1 MGTEITLDIDDLS
14 ITYAKNCRGF
24 DHGSLFQEMDRKR
37 VESDQI
43 NYDYFEREG
52 EDPASME
59 MAFVRSLQDI
69 VPRLE
74 LLGFNLYR
82 VRREYE
88 KCVAEW
94 KGERSSVFEEYF
106 GKRPEPMSFSE
117 FQRFATQ
124 YPIASLD
131 NTYVD
136 SFDSEGRRKIQGRFN
151 DKNVTSRIPNCNNHG
166 GQGFSERSYFGELV
180 NILHP
185 YSVMRLLADEGTN
198 DQSTVVWQY
207 GPLVEAG
214 GWATEDEFLS
224 CAKRTETFLIVTEG
238 SSDVHILQHALNIL
252 RPDIADFFRFI
263 DVSES
268 HPFSGTGNLVRFA
281 EGLVKIDVQN
291 QIIFLFDN
299 DAEGLEAYRR
309 VANLSLPTNMRGV
322 LLPDLKEFHSF
333 PAQGPEGTRN
343 SNINGKAAAI
353 ECYLD
358 LKVGKYPSAK
368 VRWTNYKKSLKIYQG
383 ALEHK
388 EFYAKDFLR
397 RTPESI
403 KGGSYNTTKI
413 EKILDILYSECASMA
428 LDLLES
434 NLEKQSKFA
443 Y

>member
-14 ITYAKNCRGF
+14 ITYAKNCLGF
-24 DHGSLFQEMDRKR
+24 DHGSLFQEIDRKR

-43 NYDYFEREG
+43 NYEYFEHEG
-52 EDPASME
+52 EDLASME

-74 LLGFNLYR
+74 LLGFNLNR
-82 VRREYE
+82 VRQEYE

-94 KGERSSVFEEYF
+94 KGERSSVSEKNF

-131 NTYVD
+131 NTFVN
-136 SFDSEGRRKIQGRFN
+136 SFDSTGRKKIQGRFN
-151 DKNVTSRIPNCNNHG
+151 DETVKSRIPNCSNQG

-185 YSVMRLLADEGTN
+185 YSVMRLLAGGGTN

-207 GPLVEAG
+207 GPIVDSG
-214 GWATEDEFLS
+214 YATKDEFIS

-309 VANLSLPTNMRGV
+309 VANLSLPTNMRGM
-322 LLPDLKEFHSF
+322 LLPDLKEFRSF
-333 PAQGPEGTRN
+333 PAEGPEGTRN

-368 VRWTNYKKSLKIYQG
+368 VRWANYKNSLNVYQG

-397 RTPESI
+397 RSPASI
-403 KGGSYNTTKI
+403 KGNSYNTTKI
-413 EKILDILYSECASMA
+413 EKILDILYTECTSMA
-428 LDLLES
+428 LNLLES

>member
-1 MGTEITLDIDDLS
+1 MGSIMDHCSRNRTEKES
-14 ITYAKNCRGF
+14 
-24 DHGSLFQEMDRKR
+24 R
-37 VESDQI
+37 VTRSTTTT
-43 NYDYFEREG
+43 FEHEG

-59 MAFVRSLQDI
+59 MTFVRSLQDI

-74 LLGFNLYR
+74 LLGFSLDR

-88 KCVAEW
+88 QCVKKW
-94 KGERSSVFEEYF
+94 KEERLSFLDDDASKY
-106 GKRPEPMSFSE
+106 PEPMSFPE
-117 FQRFATQ
+117 FQQFAIQ
-124 YPIASLD
+124 YPISSLD
-131 NTYVD
+131 NTYVNY
-136 SFDSEGRRKIQGRFN
+136 FDSEGRKKIQGRFN
-151 DKNVTSRIPNCNNHG
+151 DKKVTSRIPNCNNHG

-198 DQSTVVWQY
+198 NQSTVVWQY

-214 GWATEDEFLS
+214 WATEDEFIS

-309 VANLSLPTNMRGV
+309 VANLSLPTNMRAV
-322 LLPDLKEFHSF
+322 LLPDLEEFRSF

>member
-14 ITYAKNCRGF
+14 ITYAKNCLGF

-94 KGERSSVFEEYF
+94 KGERSSVFEKYF

-136 SFDSEGRRKIQGRFN
+136 RFDSEGRRKIQGRFN
-151 DKNVTSRIPNCNNHG
+151 DKKVTSRIPNCNNHG

-207 GPLVEAG
+207 GPLVESG
-214 GWATEDEFLS
+214 GWATEDEFIS

-322 LLPDLKEFHSF
+322 LLPDLKEFRSF

-397 RTPESI
+397 RTPECI

-413 EKILDILYSECASMA
+413 EKILDILYSECSSMA

>member
-1 MGTEITLDIDDLS
+1 MGTEITLEIEDLS
-14 ITYAKNCRGF
+14 VTYAKNSRGF
-24 DHGSLFQEMDRKR
+24 DHGSLFQEQDRKR

-43 NYDYFEREG
+43 DYDYFEREG

-74 LLGFNLYR
+74 LLGFSLDR

-88 KCVAEW
+88 QCVTKW
-94 KGERSSVFEEYF
+94 KEERLPFLDDDTGNY
-106 GKRPEPMSFSE
+106 PEPMTFSE
-117 FQRFATQ
+117 FQQFATQ
-124 YPIASLD
+124 YPISSLD
-131 NTYVD
+131 NTHVSY
-136 SFDSEGRRKIQGRFN
+136 FDSGGKEKIQGRFS
-151 DKNVTSRIPNCNNHG
+151 DQRVTSRIPYCNFHN
-166 GQGFSERSYFGELV
+166 GQAFSERSYFGELV

-185 YSVMRLLADEGTN
+185 YSVMRLLAGGGTN

-207 GPLVEAG
+207 GPLVDA
-214 GWATEDEFLS
+214 GWATEDEFVS
-224 CAKRTETFLIVTEG
+224 CARRRETFLIVTEG

-309 VANLSLPTNMRGV
+309 VASLSLPTNMRGV
-322 LLPDLKEFHSF
+322 LLPDLKEFRSF

-358 LKVGKYPSAK
+358 LKVGKYPQAK
-368 VRWTNYKKSLKIYQG
+368 VLWTSYKKSLKIYHG
-383 ALEHK
+383 TLEHK
-388 EFYAKDFLR
+388 EYYAKVFLR
-397 RTPESI
+397 RTPRSI
-403 KGGSYNTTKI
+403 TDGSYNTSKI
-413 EKILDILYSECASMA
+413 ETVLDILYSECTSMA
-428 LDLLES
+428 LDQW
-434 NLEKQSKFA
+434 KA
-443 Y
+443 I

>member
-1 MGTEITLDIDDLS
+1 MGTQITLDIDNLS
-14 ITYAKNCRGF
+14 ITYAKNCLGF
-24 DHGSLFQEMDRKR
+24 DHGSLFQEIDRRR

-43 NYDYFEREG
+43 DYEYFEREG

-59 MAFVRSLQDI
+59 MTFVRSLRDI

-74 LLGFNLYR
+74 LLGFNLNR
-82 VRREYE
+82 ARQEYE
-88 KCVAEW
+88 NCVVEW
-94 KGERSSVFEEYF
+94 KGVRSWVIEKYF

-131 NTYVD
+131 NTFVNR
-136 SFDSEGRRKIQGRFN
+136 FDSEGRQKIKGRFN
-151 DKNVTSRIPNCNNHG
+151 DINVTNRIPNCSHHG
-166 GQGFSERSYFGELV
+166 GQGYSERSYFGELV

-185 YSVMRLLADEGTN
+185 YSVMRLLAVGSTN
-198 DQSTVVWQY
+198 DQSTVIWQY
-207 GPLVEAG
+207 GPIVNSG
-214 GWATEDEFLS
+214 YATEDEFIS

-268 HPFSGTGNLVRFA
+268 HPFSGTGNLVKFA

-291 QIIFLFDN
+291 QVIFLFDN

-309 VANLSLPTNMRGV
+309 VANLSLPTNMRCV
-322 LLPDLKEFHSF
+322 LLPDLKEFRSF
-333 PAQGPEGTRN
+333 PAQGPEGTRK

-358 LKVGKYPSAK
+358 LKVGKDPSAK
-368 VRWTNYKKSLKIYQG
+368 VRWTNYKKSLNVYQG

-388 EFYAKDFLR
+388 EYYAKDFLR

-403 KGGSYNTTKI
+403 KGDSYNTTKI
-413 EKILDILYSECASMA
+413 EKILDILYSECVSMA

-434 NLEKQSKFA
+434 NLEKQIKFA